1 MVEDDGRVRRCF
13 GHCVKVAEL
22 SVVEPT
28 VKRVAA
34 PTEVAYT
41 RLKGF
46 IQDSLAGVVAG
57 YVESLKINE
66 ELGEIELRIKL

>member
-1 MVEDDGRVRRCF
+1 
-13 GHCVKVAEL
+13 
-22 SVVEPT
+22 
-28 VKRVAA
+28 
-34 PTEVAYT
+34 
-41 RLKGF
+41 LKGF